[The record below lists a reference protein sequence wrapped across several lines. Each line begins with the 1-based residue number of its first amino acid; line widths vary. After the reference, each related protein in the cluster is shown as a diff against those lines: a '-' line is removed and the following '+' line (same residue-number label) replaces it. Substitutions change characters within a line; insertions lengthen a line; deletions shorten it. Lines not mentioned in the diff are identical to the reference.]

1 MKQDQ
6 IQILLLIGLLL
17 DAKQWGSYVL
27 AAGGS
32 GVVSYPITFK
42 QEGYHVFLQHSTSS
56 LTDVKT
62 LTLIDPGTVTSFR
75 VKEQN
80 NLQAG
85 VNFIAIGK

>member
-1 MKQDQ
+1 MFSV
-6 IQILLLIGLLL
+6 IMLLVPHCRIL
-17 DAKQWGSYVL
+17 KQWGSYVL